1 MTGLQTRLPCPV
13 CLAVKMEKARLS
25 TGSGARDTDLVL
37 DHCAR
42 CGGVWFEAGEVARLR
57 QIDASALWKAIVR
70 REGVHTMTCHS
81 CRALVPRTEP
91 SCPACGWRVE
101 LDCPECERPM
111 RTHERDGMRLDYCSS
126 DKGVWFDH
134 DELTNIWKMKADALV
149 RRRGSRDLDAPDGLE
164 VLLFDPFLLYYG
176 VHAAAHAAGAA
187 GHALASSGAVDAV
200 GGIAEA
206 AGEVASSLFETIAEI
221 IGGIFG

>member
-1 MTGLQTRLPCPV
+1 
-13 CLAVKMEKARLS
+13 
-25 TGSGARDTDLVL
+25 
-37 DHCAR
+37 
-42 CGGVWFEAGEVARLR
+42 
-57 QIDASALWKAIVR
+57 
-70 REGVHTMTCHS
+70 
-81 CRALVPRTEP
+81 
-91 SCPACGWRVE
+91 
-101 LDCPECERPM
+101 M

-149 RRRGSRDLDAPDGLE
+149 RRRGSRDLDVPDGLE

-187 GHALASSGAVDAV
+187 GHALASSGAVEAV

>member
-1 MTGLQTRLPCPV
+1 MSALQTRLPCPV
-13 CLAVKMEKARLS
+13 CLAVKMEKVRLP
-25 TGSGARDTDLVL
+25 TRSGVRDADLVL

-57 QIDASALWKAIVR
+57 GIDAGALWKAIVR
-70 REGVHTMTCHS
+70 RDDVHTMSCHS
-81 CRALVPRTEP
+81 CRALIPRTEAT
-91 SCPACGWRVE
+91 CPACGWKVE

-111 RTHERDGMRLDYCSS
+111 KIEASNGLRLDYCAA

-134 DELTNIWKMKADALV
+134 DELTAIWQMEARALV
-149 RRRGSRDLDAPDGLE
+149 RRGRSRDLDVPDGLE

-187 GHALASSGAVDAV
+187 GQALASSGAM
-200 GGIAEA
+200 EA
-206 AGEVASSLFETIAEI
+206 AGGIVEAAGDVASSLFETIAEI

>member
-1 MTGLQTRLPCPV
+1 MTALQTRLPCPV
-13 CLAVKMEKARLS
+13 CLGVKMEKVRLS
-25 TGSGARDTDLVL
+25 TRRGAGDDDLVL

-57 QIDASALWKAIVR
+57 QIDAGALWKAIVP
-70 REGVHTMTCHS
+70 REDVHTMTCHS
-81 CRALVPRTEP
+81 CRALIPRTQMAC
-91 SCPACGWRVE
+91 SACGWKVQ

-111 RTHERDGMRLDYCSS
+111 KVEERDGLRLDYCTH

-134 DELTNIWKMKADALV
+134 DELTSIWKMKAGALV
-149 RRRGSRDLDAPDGLE
+149 RRRGSRDLDVPDGLE

-176 VHAAAHAAGAA
+176 VSAAAHAAGAA
-187 GHALASSGAVDAV
+187 GHALASSGAV
-200 GGIAEA
+200 EA
-206 AGEVASSLFETIAEI
+206 AGGVLGAAGDVAASLFEAIAEI